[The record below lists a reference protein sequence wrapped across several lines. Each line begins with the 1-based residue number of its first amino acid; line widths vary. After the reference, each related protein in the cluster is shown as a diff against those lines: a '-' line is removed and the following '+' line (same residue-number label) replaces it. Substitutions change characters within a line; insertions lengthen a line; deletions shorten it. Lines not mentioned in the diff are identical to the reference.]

1 MSYIVIEE
9 DHISK
14 VVDAVVKWQQE
25 GFVPCGGITEA
36 LSGMYIQAMHK
47 ELFNKDELGLKKVA
61 PTKPNINFEEVKIH
75 AFADTLDPLNSQLM
89 VKYSI
94 RGKMQKELSLPEIKT
109 ASHYNHDNV
118 KLALWEYLH
127 THDMLDNPQ

>member
-25 GFVPCGGITEA
+25 GFVPCGGITVTHDDK
-36 LSGMYIQAMHK
+36 YIQAMYQDVRAK
-47 ELFNKDELGLKKVA
+47 EQPTVKVA
-61 PTKPNINFEEVKIH
+61 TKPKTKFDDVSIH
-75 AFADTLDPLNSQLM
+75 AFTNTPDPLNGQLM

-94 RGKMQKELSLPEIKT
+94 RGVMQKEITLPEITT
-109 ASHYNHDNV
+109 ASHYNPDNV

-127 THDMLDNPQ
+127 TQDMLDNP

>member
-36 LSGMYIQAMHK
+36 LSGMYIQAMYQSVRAK
-47 ELFNKDELGLKKVA
+47 EQPTVKVA
-61 PTKPNINFEEVKIH
+61 TKLRTKFEEVKLH
-75 AFADTLDPLNSQLM
+75 AFADTPDPLNSQLM

-94 RGKMQKELSLPEIKT
+94 RGVMQKGITLPEITT

>member
-1 MSYIVIEE
+1 MSYIVTEE

-14 VVDAVVKWQQE
+14 LVDAVVKWQQE
-25 GFVPCGGITEA
+25 GFVPCGGITVTHNDK
-36 LSGMYIQAMHK
+36 YIQAMYQ
-47 ELFNKDELGLKKVA
+47 ELFHKDDIGFTKVA
-61 PTKPNINFEEVKIH
+61 TKTKTKFDDVSIH
-75 AFADTLDPLNSQLM
+75 AFANTPDPLNGQLM

-94 RGKMQKELSLPEIKT
+94 RGVMQKEITLPEITT
-109 ASHYNHDNV
+109 ASHYNPDNV

>member
-1 MSYIVIEE
+1 MSYIVTEE

-14 VVDAVVKWQQE
+14 LVDAVVKWQQE

-36 LSGMYIQAMHK
+36 LSGVYIQAMYQDVRAK
-47 ELFNKDELGLKKVA
+47 EQPTVKVA
-61 PTKPNINFEEVKIH
+61 TKLKTKFDDVSIH
-75 AFADTLDPLNSQLM
+75 AFANTPDPLNGQLM

-94 RGKMQKELSLPEIKT
+94 RGVMQKEITLPEIT
-109 ASHYNHDNV
+109 TVSHYNHDNV

-127 THDMLDNPQ
+127 TQDMLDNPQ